1 MVRTTEFK
9 RFYKKLY
16 SLSFI
21 MEKKNIIAIIMAA
34 IGIALITS
42 ALIIV
47 YASYPPRGNTIDAAI
62 TDYFYA
68 NRSDTPELI
77 MYIITWLGEI
87 LVYIGMLLLLYYLWD
102 KKKTYR
108 IMSLLITSTV
118 VNVSTKAIFR
128 LERPPEYQHY
138 EPINEKSSG
147 LPSGHA
153 QNSTTFW
160 GMLGIFLKKVMI
172 VFSILLPLLIGF
184 SRIYL
189 GVHWFTDVIMG
200 YGIGLIILALYIFI
214 GEYIENFLN
223 EKSTIIKILVTIGV
237 CATFAILV
245 IFLLHNRVNNDAELI
260 SGGLKLIVMLTTLSI
275 SYSVEGSL
283 INFSN
288 EIDKWWKYIVRIL
301 VGAITFGIF
310 YFGVSMLFDLAIN
323 AVAWVGIELTLDLI
337 RYAMLGPA
345 LILLA
350 PWIMMKLKV

>member
-1 MVRTTEFK
+1 MVRTTELK

-16 SLSFI
+16 SLLSI
-21 MEKKNIIAIIMAA
+21 MKKKNIIAIIMTV
-34 IGIALITS
+34 IGVALITS
-42 ALIIV
+42 ALVIV
-47 YASYPPRGNTIDAAI
+47 YASYPPRGNAIDKTI
-62 TDYFYA
+62 TDYFYD
-68 NRSDTPELI
+68 NRSNAIELI
-77 MYIITWLGEI
+77 MYIITWLGEV

-102 KKKTYR
+102 KKKTYK
-108 IMSLLITSTV
+108 IMSLVITSTV
-118 VNVSTKAIFR
+118 VNVSSKAIFR

-138 EPINEKSSG
+138 IHIKEISPG

-153 QNSTTFW
+153 QISSTFW

-189 GVHWFTDVIMG
+189 GVHWLTDVIMG
-200 YGIGLIILALYIFI
+200 YGIGLIILALYIFL
-214 GEYIENFLN
+214 GEYIANFLN
-223 EKSTIIKILVTIGV
+223 EKSTIVKILVAIAV
-237 CATFAILV
+237 CAIFAILV
-245 IFLLHNRVNNDAELI
+245 IFLFYNRVEHYEEQI
-260 SGGLKLIVMLTTLSI
+260 SSALKLIVMLATLSI

-301 VGAITFGIF
+301 IGAITFGIF
-310 YFGVSMLFDLAIN
+310 YFGVSELFDLAIN
-323 AVAWVGIELTLDLI
+323 TVAWVGIELTLDLI
-337 RYAMLGPA
+337 RYAMLGPV